1 MAFVGEAMKDM
12 LIQKA
17 YGNLKKRKFLGEEVD
32 EMEISKY
39 AMPAIAIFMN
49 GDVREQVHRELAPC
63 NNNEFIKR
71 YCEIDPDFENVLKSE
86 FGIDIM
92 DL

>member
-1 MAFVGEAMKDM
+1 
-12 LIQKA
+12 
-17 YGNLKKRKFLGEEVD
+17 
-32 EMEISKY
+32 
-39 AMPAIAIFMN
+39 MPAIAIFMN

>member
-1 MAFVGEAMKDM
+1 
-12 LIQKA
+12 
-17 YGNLKKRKFLGEEVD
+17 
-32 EMEISKY
+32 MEISKY
-39 AMPAIAIFMN
+39 AMPAVAIFMN